1 MYLEQIFL
9 VENFH
14 LPEGLSKLFRLVL
27 SLSTKV
33 KHDKNSNLLS

>member
-14 LPEGLSKLFRLVL
+14 LPEGLRKLFWLVL
-27 SLSTKV
+27 SLY
-33 KHDKNSNLLS
+33 